1 MLAPSGRR
9 ALRWRNNRDTVSPQA
24 VGMTSPAGQAALR
37 LLLTRYSV
45 SAKHLGEPGP
55 SADEVWTMALAALRA
70 PDRDKLVP
78 FRFVVARGEGLQRLA
93 ALFEDYARR
102 KGKPEEDVQRD
113 RVRATQAPVAIA
125 VIARVD
131 PGHPEVPA
139 HEQWACVGGAISNAL
154 TALHLMGYAGKVV
167 SGARA
172 ADPAIEGAYCT
183 EGEKLVGW
191 IVAGTAQ
198 GPVRPRGEFDPQAIL
213 KDF

>member
-1 MLAPSGRR
+1 
-9 ALRWRNNRDTVSPQA
+9 
-24 VGMTSPAGQAALR
+24 MTEPAAQDALR

-55 SADEVWTMALAALRA
+55 SDDDIWTMALAALRA
-70 PDRDKLVP
+70 PDRNKLVP

-102 KGKPEEDVQRD
+102 KDKSVEEVQRD
-113 RVRATQAPVAIA
+113 RERATQAPVAIA
-125 VIARVD
+125 VIARLE

-154 TALHLMGYAGKVV
+154 MALHFMGYAAKVV

-172 ADPAIEGAYCT
+172 ADPAIEGAYC
-183 EGEKLVGW
+183 GENEQLVGW
-191 IVAGTAQ
+191 IVAGTPK
-198 GPVRPRGEFDPQAIL
+198 GPIKPRGEFDPAGIL
-213 KDF
+213 KRF

>member
-1 MLAPSGRR
+1 
-9 ALRWRNNRDTVSPQA
+9 
-24 VGMTSPAGQAALR
+24 MTDPTAEATLR

-45 SAKHLGEPGP
+45 SAKHLGDPGP
-55 SADEVWTMALAALRA
+55 SADQIWTMALAALRA
-70 PDRDKLVP
+70 PDRNKLVP
-78 FRFVVARGEGLQRLA
+78 FRFVVARDEGLQRLA

-102 KGKPEEDVQRD
+102 KGKSEEDVQRD
-113 RVRATQAPVAIA
+113 RARATQAPVAIA

-131 PGHPEVPA
+131 PDNPEVPA

-172 ADPAIEGAYCT
+172 SDPAIEGAYCSQ
-183 EGEKLVGW
+183 GEKLVGW
-191 IVAGTAQ
+191 IVAGTAK
-198 GPVRPRGEFDPQAIL
+198 GPIKPRGEFDPRSIL